1 MKKIALLFIA
11 TLFSVATFAQTKY
24 NVDTYH
30 SFLNF
35 SVGHLG
41 ISFVDGKMDKYQGT
55 LEMDKEDIATAKFN
69 FTIDASSVNTGIEM
83 RDDHLRS
90 ADFFETAKYQDI
102 KFVSTSVKKAGKNN
116 YKLNGNLTIKGIT
129 KPVTFDLVY
138 GGLLKDDGQGNQ
150 KVGFQATTTV
160 DRTAFNINYDPTGMG
175 VAKDVKFIVNLEFT
189 KAK

>member
-1 MKKIALLFIA
+1 MKKIALLFVV

-24 NVDTYH
+24 NVDSYH

-41 ISFVDGKMDKYQGT
+41 ISFVDGRMDKYDGS
-55 LEMDKEDIATAKFN
+55 LEMNNEDITTAKFN
-69 FTIDASSVNTGIEM
+69 FTIDANSVNTGVQM

-90 ADFFETAKYQDI
+90 ADFFEVEKYKEI
-102 KFVSTSVKKAGKNN
+102 KFVSTSIKKDGKN
-116 YKLNGNLTIKGIT
+116 YKLTGNLTIKDVT

-138 GGLLKDDGQGNQ
+138 GGLLADDGQGNQ
-150 KVGFQATTTV
+150 KVGFQATTTI

-175 VAKDVKFIVNLEFT
+175 IAKDVKFIVNLEFN

>member
-102 KFVSTSVKKAGKNN
+102 KFVSTSIKKAGKNN

>member
-102 KFVSTSVKKAGKNN
+102 KFVSTSIKKAGKNS

>member
-102 KFVSTSVKKAGKNN
+102 KFVSTSIKKAGKNN

-150 KVGFQATTTV
+150 KVGFQATTTI

>member
-102 KFVSTSVKKAGKNN
+102 KFVSTSIKKAGKNN

-160 DRTAFNINYDPTGMG
+160 DRTAFNINYDPTGIG

>member
-55 LEMDKEDIATAKFN
+55 LEMDKEDITTAKFN
-69 FTIDASSVNTGIEM
+69 FSIDASSVNTGIEM

-102 KFVSTSVKKAGKNN
+102 KFVSTSIKKAGKNN

>member
-1 MKKIALLFIA
+1 MKKIALLFVA

-24 NVDTYH
+24 NVDSYH

-41 ISFVDGKMDKYQGT
+41 ISFVDGRMDKYDGS
-55 LEMDKEDIATAKFN
+55 LEMKNEDITTAKFN
-69 FTIDASSVNTGIEM
+69 FTIDANSVNTGVQM

-90 ADFFETAKYQDI
+90 ADFFEVETYKEI
-102 KFVSTSVKKAGKNN
+102 KFVSTSIKKKGKI
-116 YKLNGNLTIKGIT
+116 YKLTGNLTIKGVT

-138 GGLLKDDGQGNQ
+138 GGLLADDGQGNQ
-150 KVGFQATTTV
+150 KVGFQATTTI

-175 VAKDVKFIVNLEFT
+175 IAKDVKFIVNLEFN

>member
-1 MKKIALLFIA
+1 MKKLAFLFVA
-11 TLFSVATFAQTKY
+11 TLVSVASFAQTKY
-24 NVDTYH
+24 NVDSYH

-35 SVGHLG
+35 SVGHMG
-41 ISFVDGKMDKYQGT
+41 ISFVDGKMDKYEGT
-55 LEMDKEDIATAKFN
+55 LAMDGENVSTAKFD
-69 FTIDASSVNTGIEM
+69 FTIDTNSINTGIEM
-83 RDDHLRS
+83 RDNHLRS
-90 ADFFETAKYQDI
+90 ADFFDVANHKDM
-102 KFVSTSVKKAGKNN
+102 KFVSTSIKKAGKNK

-150 KVGFQATTTV
+150 KVGFQATTTI

-175 VAKDVKFIVNLEFT
+175 VAKDVTFTVNLEFN

>member
-11 TLFSVATFAQTKY
+11 TLFSVTTFAQTKY

-55 LEMDKEDIATAKFN
+55 LEMDKEDITTAKFN

-102 KFVSTSVKKAGKNN
+102 KFVSTSIKKAGKNN

>member
-1 MKKIALLFIA
+1 MKKIALLFVA
-11 TLFSVATFAQTKY
+11 ALFSVASFAQTKY

-30 SFLNF
+30 SFLDF
-35 SVGHLG
+35 SIGHMG
-41 ISFVDGKMDKYQGT
+41 ISFVNGKMDKYQGT
-55 LEMDKEDIATAKFN
+55 LEMNGEEVTTAKFN

-83 RDDHLRS
+83 RDNHLRS
-90 ADFFETAKYQDI
+90 ADFFDVANHKDI
-102 KFVSTSVKKAGKNN
+102 TFVSTSVKKNGKNN
-116 YKLNGNLTIKGIT
+116 YKLTGNLTVKGIT

-150 KVGFQATTTV
+150 KVGFQATATV

-175 VAKDVKFIVNLEFT
+175 VAKEVKFIVNLEFT

>member
-1 MKKIALLFIA
+1 MKKIALLFVA
-11 TLFSVATFAQTKY
+11 VLFSVASFAQTKY

-30 SFLNF
+30 SFLDF
-35 SVGHLG
+35 SIGHMG
-41 ISFVDGKMDKYQGT
+41 ISFVNGKMDKYQGT
-55 LEMDKEDIATAKFN
+55 LEMNGEEITTAKFN

-83 RDDHLRS
+83 RDNHLRS
-90 ADFFETAKYQDI
+90 ADFFDVANHKDI
-102 KFVSTSVKKAGKNN
+102 TFVSTSVKKNGKNN
-116 YKLNGNLTIKGIT
+116 YKLTGNLTVKGIT

-150 KVGFQATTTV
+150 KVGFQATATV

-175 VAKDVKFIVNLEFT
+175 VAKEVKFIVNLEFT

>member
-11 TLFSVATFAQTKY
+11 TLFSVTTFAQTKY

-41 ISFVDGKMDKYQGT
+41 ISFVDGKMNKYQGT

-102 KFVSTSVKKAGKNN
+102 KFVSTSIKKAGKNN

-138 GGLLKDDGQGNQ
+138 GGLLKDDGQGSQ

>member
-11 TLFSVATFAQTKY
+11 TMFSVASFAQTKY
-24 NVDTYH
+24 NVDPYH

-41 ISFVDGKMDKYQGT
+41 ISFVDDKMDKYTGS
-55 LEMDKEDIATAKFN
+55 LEMSNEDVTSAKFN
-69 FTIDASSVNTGIEM
+69 FTIDANSVNRGVQM
-83 RDDHLRS
+83 RDNHLRS
-90 ADFFETAKYQDI
+90 GDFFETAKYNDI
-102 KFVSTSVKKAGKNN
+102 KFVSTSIKKDGKN
-116 YKLNGNLTIKGIT
+116 YKLSGNLTIKDIT
-129 KPVTFDLVY
+129 KLVTFDLVY

-150 KVGFQATTTV
+150 KVGFQATTTI

-189 KAK
+189 KAN

>member
-11 TLFSVATFAQTKY
+11 TLFSVTTFAQTKY

-102 KFVSTSVKKAGKNN
+102 KFVSTSIKKAGKNN

>member
-1 MKKIALLFIA
+1 MRRILLLA
-11 TLFSVATFAQTKY
+11 VAMLFSVTSFAQTKF

-41 ISFVDGKMDKYQGT
+41 ISFVDGRMDKYEGD
-55 LEMDKEDIATAKFN
+55 LEMKDEDITTAKFN
-69 FTIDASSVNTGIEM
+69 FTIDASSVNTGVQM

-90 ADFFETAKYQDI
+90 ADFFEVETYKEI
-102 KFVSTSVKKAGKNN
+102 KFVSTSIKKEGSN
-116 YKLNGNLTIKGIT
+116 YKLHGNLTIKNVT
-129 KPVTFDLVY
+129 KPITFDLVY
-138 GGLLKDDGQGNQ
+138 GGYLKDDGQGNE
-150 KVGFQATTTV
+150 KVGFQATTTI

-175 VAKDVKFIVNLEFT
+175 IAKDVKFIVNLEFT

>member
-1 MKKIALLFIA
+1 MKKIILL
-11 TLFSVATFAQTKY
+11 TVTMLFSVASFAQTKF

-41 ISFVDGKMDKYQGT
+41 ISFVDGRMDKYEGD
-55 LEMDKEDIATAKFN
+55 LEMKDEDITTAKFN
-69 FTIDASSVNTGIEM
+69 FTIDASSVNTGVQM

-90 ADFFETAKYQDI
+90 ADFFEVETYKEI
-102 KFVSTSVKKAGKNN
+102 KFVSTSIKKEGSN
-116 YKLNGNLTIKGIT
+116 YKLHGNLTIKNVT
-129 KPVTFDLVY
+129 KPVIFDLVY
-138 GGLLKDDGQGNQ
+138 GGYLKDDGQGNE
-150 KVGFQATTTV
+150 KVGFQATTTI

-175 VAKDVKFIVNLEFT
+175 IAKDVKFIVNLEFT

>member
-1 MKKIALLFIA
+1 MKKVVLLFVA
-11 TLFSVATFAQTKY
+11 ALFSVASFAQTKY
-24 NVDTYH
+24 NVDNYH

-35 SVGHLG
+35 SVGHMG
-41 ISFVDGKMDKYQGT
+41 ISFVDGTMDKYQGN
-55 LEMDKEDIATAKFN
+55 LEMSGEDVTTAKFD
-69 FTIDASSVNTGIEM
+69 FIIDANSVNTGIEA
-83 RDDHLRS
+83 RDNHLRT
-90 ADFFETAKYQDI
+90 ADFFDTANHKEI
-102 KFVSTSVKKAGKNN
+102 KFVSTSVKKDGKK

-150 KVGFQATTTV
+150 KVGFQAITTI

-175 VAKDVKFIVNLEFT
+175 IAKEVKFNVNLEFT